1 MIISIIIIIIIIIII
16 NIKNIIITVPFF
28 FQEFLLTFIINILVK
43 F

>member
-1 MIISIIIIIIIIIII
+1 MIISIIIIIIIIII